1 MKTKL
6 LDTLRT
12 WPVYIIL
19 LPLFFVW
26 HGYVEHRNLVTM
38 QDAGRLLLLYSGTA
52 IVLFLLCRLLFRNH
66 HKAGIAAFTLL
77 ACQFFFGAVHDS
89 VKEIFPGTFFAKYS
103 FILPLLFVLI
113 IAIFIFLKKTNKT
126 LKRFVLYLNTVL
138 LLFILIDTVMF
149 ISQKTPKET
158 IAATDISGLKVC
170 DTCTKPDIYLIVADG
185 YPGKQ
190 QLKDLFDFDN
200 TAFENELKKRNFH
213 IVDSSSSNYN
223 FTMFSIASTL
233 NMDYLAG
240 INGRNSDKHNIAVCF
255 STIKNSRALNYL
267 EQNGYELFNG
277 SMFGFKHQPAAVKP
291 TFIPALVNPIV
302 SQTLLYRVKRDL
314 SYHLATTLKLRFV
327 LKKWRTADLR
337 NNKKIEEITRRLSE
351 TSSPSPRFI
360 YSHFVMPHWPYYY
373 DSTGK
378 ETHYT
383 LLSEDYAFNT
393 GAFISYLKYAN
404 KEYLALIDHIL
415 TTSRKPPV
423 IILMS
428 DHGFRE
434 ISMTAPERYHYMNLN
449 AVYLPGGDYT
459 GFYSGQSNVNQF
471 RVIFNT
477 LFRQELPLLKDSV
490 SFLQE

>member
-6 LDTLRT
+6 LHTLRT

-38 QDAGRLLLLYSGTA
+38 QDAGRLLLLYSGAA
-52 IVLFLLCRLLFRNH
+52 IVLFLLCWLLFSNL
-66 HKAGIAAFTLL
+66 HKAGIAVFTLL
-77 ACQFFFGAVHDS
+77 ACQFFFGAVHDAI
-89 VKEIFPGTFFAKYS
+89 KEILPDTFFAKYS
-103 FILPLLFVLI
+103 FILPLLFAFI
-113 IAIFIFLKKTNKT
+113 IAIFIFLKKTNKQ
-126 LKRFVLYLNTVL
+126 LKRLVLYLNTVL
-138 LLFILIDTVMF
+138 LLLILVDVLLL
-149 ISQKTPKET
+149 ISKKSSNEITAVPG
-158 IAATDISGLKVC
+158 INGLKVC
-170 DTCTKPDIYLIVADG
+170 DTCSKPDIYLILADG

-190 QLKDLFDFDN
+190 QLKDLFNFDN
-200 TAFENELKKRNFH
+200 TTFENELRKRNFH
-213 IVDSSSSNYN
+213 VVDSSTSNYN
-223 FTMFSIASTL
+223 FTMFSVASTL

-240 INGRNSDKHNIAVCF
+240 IKGRNSDKHNIAVCF
-255 STIKNSRALNYL
+255 STIKNSRVLNYL
-267 EQNGYELFNG
+267 EKCGYELFNG
-277 SMFGFKHQPAAVKP
+277 SMFGFKNQPAAVKP
-291 TFIPALVNPIV
+291 TFIPAFVNPIV
-302 SQTLLYRVKRDL
+302 SQTLFYRVKRDL
-314 SYHLATTLKLRFV
+314 NYHLATTLRLKSV

-337 NNKKIEEITRRLSE
+337 NNKKIETLTRTFSE

-393 GAFISYLKYAN
+393 DAFISYLKYAN
-404 KEYLALIDHIL
+404 KEYLALIDHIFK
-415 TTSRKPPV
+415 TSGKPPV

-434 ISMTAPERYHYMNLN
+434 ISKTVPERYHYMNLN

-459 GFYSGQSNVNQF
+459 GFYNGQSNVNQF